1 MKYYSEETVKKM
13 MLKIAHTALE
23 QRAIN
28 NGDVFFRQPSI
39 ELPDKHGRLANV
51 DTIISVFDLVNS
63 YGGASGINYK
73 SVIDTLQDE
82 VLVPTVVEA
91 TE

>member
-1 MKYYSEETVKKM
+1 MRYYSEETVKKM

-39 ELPDKHGRLANV
+39 ELPDKHGRLI
-51 DTIISVFDLVNS
+51 DIDRFIKEKRDFYCSDCEKSICKTCWVFLM
-63 YGGASGINYK
+63 
-73 SVIDTLQDE
+73 IDEID
-82 VLVPTVVEA
+82 
-91 TE
+91 